1 MAAMT
6 LASIT
11 AERLAEW
18 TETLL
23 AFGWDPDLRFADR
36 GGGQIRIR
44 ALRPER
50 EDPAVTLDVREHWA
64 VGPDPDGLGL
74 EAHGCHLRAA
84 AWHAQLEGAPPAV
97 HAHRLDVARGKARAL
112 IIHLHPHGSPNDVR
126 VTRARLGSPGQWI
139 VELEGLVHDLR
150 GHWT

>member
-6 LASIT
+6 LASVT

-44 ALRPER
+44 ALRPGR

-74 EAHGCHLRAA
+74 EAHGCHLLAA

-97 HAHRLDVARGKARAL
+97 HAHRLDVARGKARPL
-112 IIHLHPHGSPNDVR
+112 MIHLHPHGSPNDVR

-150 GHWT
+150 GYWT